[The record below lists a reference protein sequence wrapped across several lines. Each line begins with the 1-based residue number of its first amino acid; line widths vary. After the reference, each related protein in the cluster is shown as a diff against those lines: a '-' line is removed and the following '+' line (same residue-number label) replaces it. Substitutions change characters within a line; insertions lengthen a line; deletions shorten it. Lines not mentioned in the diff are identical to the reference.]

1 MEEYTIDTVKEMI
14 ESFVDKGLM
23 TKEQAGCIY
32 YKDIISFTKTDLFNR
47 MKKAYKKGKLYRERK
62 FLLGVK
68 ANEINGRSNSDET
81 MIIQGIIDVCFE
93 EDGEFVIADYKTDK
107 VKTMEELDKR
117 YHVQLE
123 CYKLAIERISQIN
136 VKEMIIYSVTLGKE
150 AEIKKE
156 DKGE

>member
-1 MEEYTIDTVKEMI
+1 
-14 ESFVDKGLM
+14 
-23 TKEQAGCIY
+23 
-32 YKDIISFTKTDLFNR
+32 
-47 MKKAYKKGKLYRERK
+47 
-62 FLLGVK
+62 
-68 ANEINGRSNSDET
+68 
-81 MIIQGIIDVCFE
+81 
-93 EDGEFVIADYKTDK
+93 
-107 VKTMEELDKR
+107 MEELDKR